1 VARRT
6 AAAHA
11 VSAVLLGGSLGYL
24 APLDT
29 LIRTA
34 NQQAY
39 PDVLPGQVLLADR
52 YSITFPTPAALCGER
67 LRSPRRSARSNSV
80 YCFTTDLL
88 HGKQNMQSQ
97 FRGQS
102 RWKHDVFVMLGAH
115 EDSPAFHGKPRGFR
129 HRRGTRAGRVE
140 WTGSRSDTRSRL

>member
-1 VARRT
+1 MARRT

-11 VSAVLLGGSLGYL
+11 VSAVLPGGSLGYL

-52 YSITFPTPAALCGER
+52 YSITFPQSMPLTVPTSRPCK
-67 LRSPRRSARSNSV
+67 RS
-80 YCFTTDLL
+80 
-88 HGKQNMQSQ
+88 
-97 FRGQS
+97 
-102 RWKHDVFVMLGAH
+102 
-115 EDSPAFHGKPRGFR
+115 
-129 HRRGTRAGRVE
+129 
-140 WTGSRSDTRSRL
+140 